1 MSNGWDCLVSKWLLV
16 GMSFSFQWSWYLN
29 NSSAVA
35 APENLFTMVDLINI
49 DITLLVCLYI
59 YLCLFVFGF
68 VCLVS
73 LSVYLS
79 AYMAVCLS
87 VCLCVYVSVCVS
99 MCLCFSVCLSVH
111 PSIRLCLSVCP
122 SLSVCLSVCPSVCLS
137 VCLSAIAL
145 YCICFQEQLAKGPP
159 VTTTSNSC
167 CNKMGENQCRF
178 RPGMRLEALD
188 KKHPTMICV
197 ATVQNVQN
205 HQLLIHFDGW
215 SDMYD
220 YWCKCTST
228 DIHPIGYCQR
238 AGRKLEPP
246 KGISYLCLY
255 VRTCVCVCVY
265 GEGQNMMWL

>member
-1 MSNGWDCLVSKWLLV
+1 MTTGVSQQPRIFTQLVGVNNTSTLCSPQKVVYLSYVYMSNGWDCLVSKWLLV

-87 VCLCVYVSVCVS
+87 VCLSMCLCVYVSVCVS

-111 PSIRLCLSVCP
+111 PSIRL
-122 SLSVCLSVCPSVCLS
+122 SVCLSVRPSVCLS
-137 VCLSAIAL
+137 VCLSV
-145 YCICFQEQLAKGPP
+145 Y
-159 VTTTSNSC
+159 
-167 CNKMGENQCRF
+167 
-178 RPGMRLEALD
+178 
-188 KKHPTMICV
+188 
-197 ATVQNVQN
+197 
-205 HQLLIHFDGW
+205 QLLH
-215 SDMYD
+215 
-220 YWCKCTST
+220 ST
-228 DIHPIGYCQR
+228 VFVSRNSLQR
-238 AGRKLEPP
+238 AH
-246 KGISYLCLY
+246 
-255 VRTCVCVCVY
+255 
-265 GEGQNMMWL
+265 Q